1 MNASLKTKYY
11 KVLFMIRRNV
21 QRNLDPIC
29 LYSHNCVVDFKKRK
43 SCASCRFL
51 NFKKQ
56 SFSIIRV
63 GPVVHQAYV
72 FGENFADQCTATLQ
86 FI

>member
-1 MNASLKTKYY
+1 M
-11 KVLFMIRRNV
+11 

-51 NFKKQ
+51 NF
-56 SFSIIRV
+56 SIIRV